1 MLKKLKSL
9 FIVEDESAASKQKQS
24 AQTNSEDSSAKST
37 GGSKSAEPKMSNP
50 DAKPS
55 KKFLDVLLKAIEAN
69 NLEGFDYLE
78 FKQSLQS
85 LSNMDMDEITRYQSA
100 LAMAKTMGANKTNL
114 IKSAKHYLSV
124 LKEEEKKF
132 MDAVENQRTKQISNK
147 QNKLKQ
153 LENLIAEKEQKI
165 KSLQA
170 DIEKHLTTLEKEKA
184 NINQSAAKV
193 EATKDG
199 FIAAYNQVFS
209 QIKGDIDKM
218 QSHL

>member
-9 FIVEDESAASKQKQS
+9 FVIEDESQSSKASTGVKETKTIS
-24 AQTNSEDSSAKST
+24 KEAPST
-37 GGSKSAEPKMSNP
+37 GGKKPQLSNP

-85 LSNMDMDEITRYQSA
+85 LSNMDMDEITKYQSA
-100 LAMAKTMGANKTNL
+100 LAMAKTMGATKAKL
-114 IKSAKHYLSV
+114 VQSAKHYVAV
-124 LKEEEKKF
+124 LMEEEKKF
-132 MDAVENQRTKQISNK
+132 LDAVENQRTKQVSSK

-153 LENLIAEKEQKI
+153 LENLIIEKDKKI
-165 KSLQA
+165 IALQA
-170 DIEKHLTTLEKEKA
+170 EIVKHKDTLEKEKT

-199 FIAAYNQVFS
+199 FIAAYNQVLS
-209 QIKGDIDKM
+209 QINGDIKRM
-218 QSHL
+218 ESHL

>member
-9 FIVEDESAASKQKQS
+9 FVIEDESQSSKETPGVKE
-24 AQTNSEDSSAKST
+24 TKSSSNKTTTT
-37 GGSKSAEPKMSNP
+37 GGTKPKLANP

-85 LSNMDMDEITRYQSA
+85 LSNMDMDEITKYQSA
-100 LAMAKTMGANKTNL
+100 LAMAKTMGATKTKL
-114 IKSAKHYLSV
+114 IKSAKHYVAV
-124 LKEEEKKF
+124 LKDEEKKF
-132 MDAVENQRTKQISNK
+132 LDAVENQRTKQISNK
-147 QNKLKQ
+147 QTKLKQ

-165 KSLQA
+165 KSMQA
-170 DIEKHLTTLEKEKA
+170 EIEKHKATLDKEKA

-199 FIAAYNQVFS
+199 FIAAYNQVLA
-209 QIKGDIDKM
+209 QINGDIDRM

>member
-1 MLKKLKSL
+1 MLNKLKSL
-9 FIVEDESAASKQKQS
+9 FIVEDESTDKK
-24 AQTNSEDSSAKST
+24 AQETANESKST
-37 GGSKSAEPKMSNP
+37 SSNSASTGKSEAKMSNP

-78 FKQSLQS
+78 YKQSLQS
-85 LSNMDMDEITRYQSA
+85 LSNMDMDEITRFQSA

-114 IKSAKHYLSV
+114 IKSAKHYLGI

-132 MDAVENQRTKQISNK
+132 MEAVENQRTKQISNK
-147 QNKLKQ
+147 ENKLKQ
-153 LENLIAEKEQKI
+153 LTNLIKEKEQKI
-165 KSLQA
+165 KSLEA
-170 DIEKHLTTLEKEKA
+170 EIEKHKATLAKEKE

-199 FIAAYNQVFS
+199 FLAAYKQVYS
-209 QIKGDIDKM
+209 QIQNDIDKM

>member
-9 FIVEDESAASKQKQS
+9 FVIEDESQSSKKPSQVKD
-24 AQTNSEDSSAKST
+24 NKSSSNKTTTT
-37 GGSKSAEPKMSNP
+37 GGEKAKLTNP
-50 DAKPS
+50 NAKPS

-85 LSNMDMDEITRYQSA
+85 LSNMDMDEITKYQSA
-100 LAMAKTMGANKTNL
+100 LAMAKTMGATKTKL
-114 IKSAKHYLSV
+114 IKSAKHYVAV
-124 LKEEEKKF
+124 LKDEEKKF
-132 MDAVENQRTKQISNK
+132 LDAVENQRTKQVSNK

-153 LENLIAEKEQKI
+153 LENLVAEKEQKI
-165 KSLQA
+165 KSMQA
-170 DIEKHLTTLEKEKA
+170 EIEKHKATLENEKA

-199 FIAAYNQVFS
+199 FIAAYNQVLA